1 MSAIGKV
8 YARRLHEGAITV
20 SEIPE
25 KRLDE
30 TKEAWAEL
38 YPDEPFPEE

>member
-20 SEIPE
+20 SDIPE
-25 KRLDE
+25 KRLEE
-30 TKEAWAEL
+30 TKAAWLEL
-38 YPDEPFPEE
+38 FPGEPFPEA